1 MKSTDFLII
10 GGSAAGTTAGET
22 IRNLQ
27 PQTSITIVS
36 DEDHE
41 FYSRVLIPHYIRGK
55 VSREQIFL
63 RKPQWYP
70 DNKIE
75 LVKKTK
81 AVKLDSQNHTVNF
94 SSGEQIKYG
103 KLLISIGGY
112 VVPLKIPGSDSKNIF
127 YMRTVEDADAIIK
140 AAKQAKSAV
149 IIGGGFIGLEFT
161 SCFKV
166 NGVSDVTL
174 LVREDYYWKGKLD
187 KKSAQVLSNTL
198 KKNGITIETNEE
210 ADHFDYSNNQS
221 VVVTKSGNKYQA
233 DVVGVGIGIRS
244 DLSWLDGSGIKID
257 RAIVTNEYLETNV
270 PDIYAAGDCAQF
282 KDVIFE
288 REHILGN
295 WANAT
300 SQGNAVGKTMALTS
314 PKAPEGQ
321 AGQRT
326 VFETASSYS
335 INFFDGSCTFIGVA
349 DEDYADEII
358 VRGSVENHKMTRIFV
373 KTINN
378 VMRVMGATVINSTP
392 DVAPLTVA
400 VKSKVDISQYKD
412 ELANA
417 GFDLKNLTL

>member
-103 KLLISIGGY
+103 KLLIAIGGY
-112 VVPLKIPGSDSKNIF
+112 VVPLKIPGADSKNIF
-127 YMRTVEDADAIIK
+127 YMRTVEDADGIIE
-140 AAKQAKSAV
+140 AAKRAKRGV

-161 SCFKV
+161 SCFRI
-166 NGVSDVTL
+166 NGVEDVTV
-174 LVREDYYWKGKLD
+174 LVREPYYWAGKLD
-187 KKSAQVLSNTL
+187 EASSKVLVNVL
-198 KKNGITIETNEE
+198 EKNGVKVLTGEEVESFNPITRTDPIK
-210 ADHFDYSNNQS
+210 
-221 VVVTKSGNKYQA
+221 VVGLVQTKSGKKFDA
-233 DVVGVGIGIRS
+233 DVVGVGIGIKS
-244 DLSWLDGSGIKID
+244 DLSWLDGSGVKID
-257 RAIVTNEYLETNV
+257 RAIVTNECLETNV
-270 PDIYAAGDCAQF
+270 PDVYAAGDCAQF
-282 KDVIFE
+282 YDVIFG
-288 REHILGN
+288 RQHIIGN

-300 SQGNAVGKTMALTS
+300 SQGNAVGKTMAGG
-314 PKAPEGQ
+314 K
-321 AGQRT
+321 T

-335 INFFDGSCTFIGVA
+335 INFFDGSCTFVGVTDEKFA
-349 DEDYADEII
+349 DEVI
-358 VRGSVENHKMTRIFV
+358 VRGSVENHRMTRIF
-373 KTINN
+373 I
-378 VMRVMGATVINSTP
+378 
-392 DVAPLTVA
+392 
-400 VKSKVDISQYKD
+400 
-412 ELANA
+412 
-417 GFDLKNLTL
+417 